1 MRNLT
6 AYLAAAGITGDAAGP
21 ATTALQALLTDAQS
35 EINSAQASAQQA
47 RDQVQSEI
55 RENQQ
60 ARALAGAFRKVAE
73 KAGVDLGALSDSTIS
88 QERRRELADGAT
100 QQVLDYVSG
109 AGEQAEG
116 AVGILKA
123 AGFDLD
129 AYQKA
134 GKEKRTE
141 LARQFADSVNGNR
154 ERLRL
159 AERSEVLRELNL
171 DPKKAAAILGD
182 VTLEKGKV
190 TVTQDGQQAEQD
202 TYGVK
207 GADGAFTPI
216 EQLFQAKGFSLAE
229 LAPAT
234 TTTTAETQAPQQ
246 PLWVP
251 QPSVNAIQSTAAVT
265 DADADRARMQSGQY
279 SPF

>member
-1 MRNLT
+1 MKTLT
-6 AYLAAAGITGDAAGP
+6 SYLAAAGITGDAAGP
-21 ATTALQALLTDAQS
+21 ATTALQALLTDAQT
-35 EINSAQASAQQA
+35 EINSAQSAAQQA
-47 RDQVQSEI
+47 REQVQSEI

-60 ARALAGAFRKVAE
+60 ARALASAFRKVAD
-73 KAGVDLGALSDSTIS
+73 KAGVDLGGLGDSTIS
-88 QERRRELADGAT
+88 QERRRELADAAT

-116 AVGILKA
+116 AASILRS

-141 LARQFADSVNGNR
+141 LARQFADGVNGNR

-159 AERSEVLRELNL
+159 AERSEVLREMNL

-190 TVTQDGQQAEQD
+190 TVTQDGQQVEQD

-207 GADGAFTPI
+207 DTDGAFTPV

-234 TTTTAETQAPQQ
+234 TTTTAQTPEPQQ

-251 QPSVNAIQSTAAVT
+251 QPPVSAIQSTTTVT
-265 DADADRARMQSGQY
+265 DADADRARIQSGTY
-279 SPF
+279 TPF